1 MSWFYC
7 VVMLLMENKILGVDD
22 QQLELTVSLRNVTKK
37 VTLDH
42 HY

>member
-7 VVMLLMENKILGVDD
+7 VVMLLMESKLLGVDD
-22 QQLELTVSLRNVTKK
+22 QQLQFTVSLRNVAKK

-42 HY
+42 NY